1 MVNYLSKDVDTGSE
15 EEEFVVDEDF
25 KKDRTKTQVL
35 INTANVVDQADQNML
50 PMLYKPVQESTG
62 LGIEQLGY
70 ITLARSLLQSVSSP
84 IWGWLADKFS
94 RKIVLSIGCFIWGVF
109 TIVVGAL
116 SSFWGMF
123 FVRAFIGLGLAVI
136 FPTAQ
141 SLIADYF
148 PKAKRGRAFGLLGL
162 TGIIGAIVGT
172 LFATFLGSIKD
183 LFGYDWFD
191 GWRLAFFIMGALSL
205 ILGIFIWIFSKDPVR
220 GSSDSEKGEIA
231 QDLSVSKRKFTWS
244 DYKTILTNKT
254 FILIVL
260 QGCAGSIPWNSILW
274 LTYWLEHI
282 GFADVLAGIAFAV
295 IAIGA
300 ALGNLF
306 GGYFGDWAAKRW
318 PNKGR
323 IMVAQISVIL
333 GIPMMFL
340 IFLAIPREATTAVLI
355 AFIALGII
363 TGFAISWCAP
373 AANNP
378 IFSELFDPE
387 IRSSAFSIDRLF
399 EGSIAASGTAIVAGI
414 ATLFGFINPPGGLIE
429 NLSAAQ
435 IATNVDAMAWG
446 VIIATT
452 IPWTLCAIIYSFIYL
467 TYPKDR
473 DNALKLTQKYQPL
486 QQEKLEKKSD
496 EDQVLIE
503 EIDKTTVDESEDD
516 QEIIHDSDGG

>member
-1 MVNYLSKDVDTGSE
+1 MVNALSKALDVGS
-15 EEEFVVDEDF
+15 EEEFVVDEEF
-25 KKDRTKTQVL
+25 RKDRAKTQAL
-35 INTANVVDQADQNML
+35 INTANIVDQADQNML
-50 PMLYKPVQESTG
+50 PMLYKPVQESTA

-70 ITLARSLLQSVSSP
+70 ITLARALLQSISSP
-84 IWGWLADKFS
+84 IWGWFADKFS
-94 RKIVLSIGCFIWGVF
+94 RRVVLSIGCFIWGIF
-109 TIVVGAL
+109 TIVLGAL

-162 TGIIGAIVGT
+162 TGVIGAIIGT
-172 LFATFLGSIKD
+172 LFATFLGSVKD
-183 LFGYDWFD
+183 LFGNDWFD
-191 GWRLAFFIMGALSL
+191 GWRLAFFIMGALSI
-205 ILGIFIWIFSKDPVR
+205 ILGIFIWIFSKDPIR
-220 GSSDSEKGEIA
+220 GSSDTEKGETAEGIA
-231 QDLSVSKRKFTWS
+231 ISERKFTWA

-282 GFADVLAGIAFAV
+282 GFADLLAGIAFAV

-300 ALGNLF
+300 AFGNLF
-306 GGYFGDWAAKRW
+306 GGYLGDWAAKKW
-318 PNKGR
+318 PDKGR
-323 IMVAQISVIL
+323 VLVAQISVIL
-333 GIPMMFL
+333 GIPMMFI
-340 IFLAIPREATTAVLI
+340 IFLAVPREATTSVLL
-355 AFIALGII
+355 AFIGLGII

-414 ATLFGFINPPGGLIE
+414 ATLFGFVDPPDGLIS
-429 NLSAAQ
+429 NLTAAQ
-435 IATNVDAMAWG
+435 ITTNVDAMAWG

-452 IPWTLCAIIYSFIYL
+452 IPWTICAIIYTFIYF

-473 DNALKLTQKYQPL
+473 DNTL
-486 QQEKLEKKSD
+486 
-496 EDQVLIE
+496 
-503 EIDKTTVDESEDD
+503 KTTIKTTAVEATRTKTETSETQDVAEEAEKTALDEEKEEQDTP
-516 QEIIHDSDGG
+516 QDSGGG